1 MRAYHR
7 EWAGGLSVVRPGER
21 LFAQFEGLGAIYPFL
36 GWEGLMILMV
46 AAFWIGWTI
55 WQLRTE
61 SEEYARTAQAVRETG
76 ELTAALAEAE
86 PPQPQ
91 PVHSDRA

>member
-1 MRAYHR
+1 MIRT
-7 EWAGGLSVVRPGER
+7 GSVDSWTTQPE
-21 LFAQFEGLGAIYPFL
+21 ALGAIYPFL
-36 GWEGLMILMV
+36 GWEGVMILMV

-61 SEEYARTAQAVRETG
+61 SEEYARTAQAVRDTG
-76 ELTAALAEAE
+76 ELTAALAESEPE

-91 PVHSDRA
+91 RVQTDRD

>member
-1 MRAYHR
+1 MIRTGPV
-7 EWAGGLSVVRPGER
+7 ESWT
-21 LFAQFEGLGAIYPFL
+21 AQPEGLGAIYPFL

-46 AAFWIGWTI
+46 AALWVGWTV
-55 WQLRTE
+55 WQLRSE

-76 ELTAALAEAE
+76 ELAAALAESEPE

-91 PVHSDRA
+91 SVRSDRD